1 LRTNPPSSSRIRRP
15 TISRSPTPRDHAKR
29 SSRWV
34 RRWHQDARST
44 SSSSTRSATSAGTTI
59 GGLSR
64 VGIERSHAPG
74 RAEGG
79 EDRRSAGPHLR
90 TSLA

>member
-1 LRTNPPSSSRIRRP
+1 MASG
-15 TISRSPTPRDHAKR
+15 RSLD
-29 SSRWV
+29 V
-34 RRWHQDARST
+34 VELDALGDLGRHEL
-44 SSSSTRSATSAGTTI
+44 
-59 GGLSR
+59 GGHSR
-64 VGIERSHAPG
+64 VSIERSHAPG